1 MKFSVWPN
9 SSRPWEEVKS
19 LGASLEKQG
28 WDGIWYA
35 DHYMPNT
42 DDGTTVGGDF
52 HECFTVLTALA
63 AVTSKV
69 RLGSLVAPTTVHH
82 PAVLANRA
90 ATLDRVSGG
99 RFVLGLGAG
108 WQVNEHR
115 AYGIDLFDAKERV
128 DRFEEAIEIIVR
140 LLSEERVTFSGQ
152 HFSITDAPCEPKP
165 VQSPLPLLV
174 GTGGPR
180 MLKLTARWANEWNT
194 WGSPESAGAV
204 LKRLEQA
211 CESVG
216 RDPASVHKT
225 VQALVFLVDDDKK
238 AAELRAIMPT
248 DRAVIG
254 NVGELQDVVDRYRE
268 AGFDEVCVP
277 DFTVGNTAEERS
289 HTLARY
295 FDAVATP
302 FR

>member
-9 SSRPWEEVKS
+9 SSRPWDEVKS
-19 LGASLEKQG
+19 LVTKLEQQG

-42 DDGTTVGGDF
+42 DDGATVGGDF

-90 ATLDRVSGG
+90 ATIDRVSSG

-115 AYGIDLFDAKERV
+115 AYGIELFDNKNRV

-140 LLSEERVTFSGQ
+140 LLSDERVTFAGR
-152 HFSITDAPCEPKP
+152 HFSIADAPCEPKP

-180 MLKLTARWANEWNT
+180 MLRLTARWASEWNT

-204 LKRLEQA
+204 LKKLEQA
-211 CESVG
+211 CDSVG
-216 RDPASVHKT
+216 RDPASMHKT

-238 AAELRAIMPT
+238 AEELRTLVPA

-254 NVGELQDVVDRYRE
+254 NVGEMQDVVNRYRE

-289 HTLARY
+289 NTLARY
-295 FDAVATP
+295 FDEVAAP

>member
-1 MKFSVWPN
+1 MRFSVWPN
-9 SSRPWEEVKS
+9 SSRPWDEVRS
-19 LGASLEKQG
+19 LVTRLESQG

-42 DDGTTVGGDF
+42 DDGATVGGDF
-52 HECFTVLTALA
+52 HECFTVLSALA
-63 AVTSKV
+63 AVTSRV

-90 ATLDRVSGG
+90 ASIDRVSAG

-115 AYGIDLFDAKERV
+115 AYGIELFDAKDRV
-128 DRFEEAIEIIVR
+128 DRFEEAIEIIVK
-140 LLSEERVTFSGQ
+140 LLSNERVTFAGK
-152 HFSITDAPCEPKP
+152 HFSITNAPCEPKP
-165 VQSPLPLLV
+165 VQTPLPILV

-180 MLKLTARWANEWNT
+180 MLKLTARWASEWNT

-204 LKRLEQA
+204 LKNLERA

-216 RDPASVHKT
+216 RDPATMHKT
-225 VQALVFLVDDDKK
+225 VQALVFLVDDEKK
-238 AAELRAIMPT
+238 GDDIRVAMPA
-248 DRAVIG
+248 DRTV
-254 NVGELQDVVDRYRE
+254 VGTVSQLQDVVSRYRE

-277 DFTVGNTAEERS
+277 DFTVGATAKERS
-289 HTLARY
+289 DTLARY
-295 FDAVATP
+295 FDEVAAP

>member
-9 SSRPWEEVKS
+9 SSRPWDEVRS
-19 LGASLEKQG
+19 LVTRLESQG

-52 HECFTVLTALA
+52 HECFTVLSALA
-63 AVTSKV
+63 AITSRV

-90 ATLDRVSGG
+90 ASIDRISAG

-115 AYGIDLFDAKERV
+115 AYGIELFDAKDRV
-128 DRFEEAIEIIVR
+128 DRFEEAIEIIVK
-140 LLSEERVTFSGQ
+140 LLSKDRVTFAGR
-152 HFSITDAPCEPKP
+152 HFSIADAPCEPKP
-165 VQSPLPLLV
+165 VQTPLPILV

-180 MLKLTARWANEWNT
+180 MLKLTARWASEWNT

-204 LKRLEQA
+204 LKNLERA

-216 RDPASVHKT
+216 RDPATVHKT
-225 VQALVFLVDDDKK
+225 VQALVFLVDDEKK
-238 AAELRAIMPT
+238 GDDIRAAMPA
-248 DRAVIG
+248 DRTV
-254 NVGELQDVVDRYRE
+254 VGTVTQLQDVVSRYRE

-277 DFTVGNTAEERS
+277 DFTVGATAKERS
-289 HTLARY
+289 DTLARY
-295 FDAVATP
+295 FDEVAAP

>member
-9 SSRPWEEVKS
+9 SSRPWDEVRS
-19 LGASLEKQG
+19 LVTRLESQG

-52 HECFTVLTALA
+52 HECFTMLTALA
-63 AVTSKV
+63 AVTSRV

-90 ATLDRVSGG
+90 ASIDRISAG

-115 AYGIDLFDAKERV
+115 AYGIELFDAKDRV
-128 DRFEEAIEIIVR
+128 DRFEEAIEIIVK
-140 LLSEERVTFSGQ
+140 LLSKDRVTFAGR

-165 VQSPLPLLV
+165 VQAPLPILV

-180 MLKLTARWANEWNT
+180 MLKLTARWASEWNT

-204 LKRLEQA
+204 LKNLERA

-216 RDPASVHKT
+216 RVPATMHKT
-225 VQALVFLVDDDKK
+225 VQALVFLVDDEKK
-238 AAELRAIMPT
+238 GDDIRAAMPA
-248 DRAVIG
+248 DRTV
-254 NVGELQDVVDRYRE
+254 VGTVTQLQDMVSRYHE

-277 DFTVGNTAEERS
+277 DFTVGATAKERS
-289 HTLARY
+289 ESLARY
-295 FDAVATP
+295 FDEVAAP

>member
-1 MKFSVWPN
+1 
-9 SSRPWEEVKS
+9 
-19 LGASLEKQG
+19 
-28 WDGIWYA
+28 
-35 DHYMPNT
+35 MPNT

-52 HECFTVLTALA
+52 HECFTMLTALA
-63 AVTSKV
+63 AVTSRV

-90 ATLDRVSGG
+90 ASIDRVSAG

-115 AYGIDLFDAKERV
+115 AYGIELFNAKDRV
-128 DRFEEAIEIIVR
+128 DRFEEAIEIIVK
-140 LLSEERVTFSGQ
+140 LLSKERVTFAGH

-165 VQSPLPLLV
+165 VQTPLPILV

-180 MLKLTARWANEWNT
+180 MLKLTARWASERNT

-204 LKRLEQA
+204 LKNLERA

-216 RDPASVHKT
+216 RDPATVHKT
-225 VQALVFLVDDDKK
+225 VQALVFLVDDEKK
-238 AAELRAIMPT
+238 GDDIRAAMPA
-248 DRAVIG
+248 DRTV
-254 NVGELQDVVDRYRE
+254 VGTVTQLQDVVSRYRE

-277 DFTVGNTAEERS
+277 DFTVGATAKERS
-289 HTLARY
+289 DTLARY
-295 FDAVATP
+295 FDEVAAP

>member
-9 SSRPWEEVKS
+9 SSRPWDEVRS
-19 LGASLEKQG
+19 LVTRLESQG

-42 DDGTTVGGDF
+42 DDGATVGGDF
-52 HECFTVLTALA
+52 HECFTILTALA
-63 AVTSKV
+63 AITSKV

-90 ATLDRVSGG
+90 ASIDRVSAG

-115 AYGIDLFDAKERV
+115 AYGIELFDAKDRV
-128 DRFEEAIEIIVR
+128 DRFEEAIEIIVK
-140 LLSEERVTFSGQ
+140 LLSNERVTFAGK

-165 VQSPLPLLV
+165 VQTPLPILV

-180 MLKLTARWANEWNT
+180 MLKLTARWASEWNT

-204 LKRLEQA
+204 LKNLERA

-216 RDPASVHKT
+216 RDPATMHKT
-225 VQALVFLVDDDKK
+225 VQALVFLVDDEKK
-238 AAELRAIMPT
+238 GDEIRAAMPA
-248 DRAVIG
+248 DRTV
-254 NVGELQDVVDRYRE
+254 VGTVTQLQDVVSRYRE

-277 DFTVGNTAEERS
+277 DFTVGATAKERS
-289 HTLARY
+289 ETLGRY
-295 FDAVATP
+295 FDEVAAP

>member
-19 LGASLEKQG
+19 LVASLEKQG

-115 AYGIDLFDAKERV
+115 AYGIELFDAKERV

>member
-9 SSRPWEEVKS
+9 SSRPWDEVRS
-19 LGASLEKQG
+19 LVTRLESQG

-52 HECFTVLTALA
+52 HECFTMLTALA
-63 AVTSKV
+63 AVTSRV

-90 ATLDRVSGG
+90 ASIDRVSAG

-115 AYGIDLFDAKERV
+115 AYGIELFNAKDRV
-128 DRFEEAIEIIVR
+128 DRFEEAIEIIVK
-140 LLSEERVTFSGQ
+140 LLSKERVTFAGH

-165 VQSPLPLLV
+165 VQTPLPILV

-180 MLKLTARWANEWNT
+180 MLKLTARWASEWNT

-204 LKRLEQA
+204 LKNLERA

-216 RDPASVHKT
+216 RDPATMHKT
-225 VQALVFLVDDDKK
+225 VQALVFLVNDEKKGDDIR
-238 AAELRAIMPT
+238 AAMPA
-248 DRAVIG
+248 DRTV
-254 NVGELQDVVDRYRE
+254 VGTVTQLQDVVSRYRE

-277 DFTVGNTAEERS
+277 DFTVGATAKERAD
-289 HTLARY
+289 TLARY
-295 FDAVATP
+295 FEEVAAP

>member
-9 SSRPWEEVKS
+9 SSRPWDEVRS
-19 LGASLEKQG
+19 LVTRLESQG

-52 HECFTVLTALA
+52 HECFTMLTALA
-63 AVTSKV
+63 AVTSRV
-69 RLGSLVAPTTVHH
+69 RLGSLVSPTTVHH

-90 ATLDRVSGG
+90 ASIDRISAG

-115 AYGIDLFDAKERV
+115 AYGIELFDAKDRV
-128 DRFEEAIEIIVR
+128 DRFEEAIEIIVK
-140 LLSEERVTFSGQ
+140 LLSKDRVTFAGR

-165 VQSPLPLLV
+165 VQTPLPILV

-180 MLKLTARWANEWNT
+180 MLKLTARWASEWNT

-204 LKRLEQA
+204 LKNLERA

-216 RDPASVHKT
+216 RDPATVHKT
-225 VQALVFLVDDDKK
+225 VQALVFLVDDEKK
-238 AAELRAIMPT
+238 GDDIRAAMPA
-248 DRAVIG
+248 DRTV
-254 NVGELQDVVDRYRE
+254 VGTVTQLQDVVSRYHE

-277 DFTVGNTAEERS
+277 DFTVGATAKERS
-289 HTLARY
+289 DTLARY
-295 FDAVATP
+295 FDEVAAP

>member
-9 SSRPWEEVKS
+9 SSRPWDEVRS
-19 LGASLEKQG
+19 LVTRLESQG

-35 DHYMPNT
+35 DHYMPNSE
-42 DDGTTVGGDF
+42 DGATVGGDF
-52 HECFTVLTALA
+52 HECFTMLTALA
-63 AVTSKV
+63 AITSKV

-90 ATLDRVSGG
+90 ASIDRVSAG

-115 AYGIDLFDAKERV
+115 AYGIELFDAKDRV
-128 DRFEEAIEIIVR
+128 DRFEEAIEIIVK
-140 LLSEERVTFSGQ
+140 LLSNERVTFAGK
-152 HFSITDAPCEPKP
+152 HFSITNAPCEPKP
-165 VQSPLPLLV
+165 VQTPLPILV

-180 MLKLTARWANEWNT
+180 MLKLTARWASEWNT

-204 LKRLEQA
+204 LKNLERA

-216 RDPASVHKT
+216 RDPATMHKT
-225 VQALVFLVDDDKK
+225 VQALVFLVDDEKK
-238 AAELRAIMPT
+238 GDEIRAAMPA
-248 DRAVIG
+248 DRTV
-254 NVGELQDVVDRYRE
+254 VGTVTQLQDVVSRYRE

-277 DFTVGNTAEERS
+277 DFTVGATAKERS
-289 HTLARY
+289 ETLARY
-295 FDAVATP
+295 FDEVAAP

>member
-1 MKFSVWPN
+1 
-9 SSRPWEEVKS
+9 
-19 LGASLEKQG
+19 
-28 WDGIWYA
+28 
-35 DHYMPNT
+35 
-42 DDGTTVGGDF
+42 VGGDF

-115 AYGIDLFDAKERV
+115 AYGIELFDAKERV
-128 DRFEEAIEIIVR
+128 DRFEEAIEIIVQ
-140 LLSEERVTFSGQ
+140 LLSEERVTFSGR

-180 MLKLTARWANEWNT
+180 MLKLTARWASEWNT

>member
-9 SSRPWEEVKS
+9 SSRPWDEVRS
-19 LGASLEKQG
+19 MVTRLESQG

-52 HECFTVLTALA
+52 HECFTMLTALA
-63 AVTSKV
+63 AVTSRV

-90 ATLDRVSGG
+90 ASIDRVSNG

-115 AYGIDLFDAKERV
+115 AYGIELFDAKDRV
-128 DRFEEAIEIIVR
+128 DRFEEAIEIIVK
-140 LLSEERVTFSGQ
+140 LLSKDRVTFAGR
-152 HFSITDAPCEPKP
+152 HFSIADAPCEPKP
-165 VQSPLPLLV
+165 VQTPLPILV

-180 MLKLTARWANEWNT
+180 MLKLTARWASEWNT

-204 LKRLEQA
+204 LKNLERA

-216 RDPASVHKT
+216 RDPATVHKT
-225 VQALVFLVDDDKK
+225 VQALVFLVDDEKK
-238 AAELRAIMPT
+238 VDDIRAAMPA
-248 DRAVIG
+248 DRTV
-254 NVGELQDVVDRYRE
+254 VGTVTQLQDVVSRYHE

-277 DFTVGNTAEERS
+277 DFTVGATAKERS
-289 HTLARY
+289 DTLARY
-295 FDAVATP
+295 FDEVAAP

>member
-9 SSRPWEEVKS
+9 SSRPWDEVRS
-19 LGASLEKQG
+19 LVTRLESQG

-52 HECFTVLTALA
+52 HECFTMLTALA
-63 AVTSKV
+63 AVTSRV

-90 ATLDRVSGG
+90 ASIDRISAG

-115 AYGIDLFDAKERV
+115 GYGIELFDAKDRV
-128 DRFEEAIEIIVR
+128 DRFEEAIEIIVK
-140 LLSEERVTFSGQ
+140 LLSKDRVTFAGR

-165 VQSPLPLLV
+165 VQTPLPILV

-180 MLKLTARWANEWNT
+180 MLKLTARWASEWNT

-204 LKRLEQA
+204 LKNLERA

-216 RDPASVHKT
+216 RDPVTVHKT
-225 VQALVFLVDDDKK
+225 VQALVFLVDDEKK
-238 AAELRAIMPT
+238 GDDIRAAMPA
-248 DRAVIG
+248 DRTV
-254 NVGELQDVVDRYRE
+254 VGTVTQLQDVVSRYHE

-277 DFTVGNTAEERS
+277 DFTVGATAKERS
-289 HTLARY
+289 DTLARY
-295 FDAVATP
+295 FDEVAAP

>member
-19 LGASLEKQG
+19 LVSSLEKQG

-42 DDGTTVGGDF
+42 EDGATIGGDF

-90 ATLDRVSGG
+90 ATIDRVSSG

-115 AYGIDLFDAKERV
+115 AYGIELFDAKERV

-140 LLSEERVTFSGQ
+140 LLNEERVTFAGR

-180 MLKLTARWANEWNT
+180 MLKLTARWASEWNT

-204 LKRLEQA
+204 LKKLEQA

-216 RDPASVHKT
+216 RDPATVHKT
-225 VQALVFLVDDDKK
+225 VQALVFLVEDHKK
-238 AAELRAIMPT
+238 AEELRAIMPA

-254 NVGELQDVVDRYRE
+254 DVGELQDVVDRYRE

-277 DFTVGNTAEERS
+277 DFTVGNSAEERS
-289 HTLARY
+289 QTLARY
-295 FDAVATP
+295 FAEVAAP

>member
-9 SSRPWEEVKS
+9 SSRPWDEVRS
-19 LGASLEKQG
+19 LVTRLESQG

-52 HECFTVLTALA
+52 HECFTVLSALA
-63 AVTSKV
+63 AITSRV

-90 ATLDRVSGG
+90 ASIDRISAG

-115 AYGIDLFDAKERV
+115 AYGIELFDTKDRV
-128 DRFEEAIEIIVR
+128 DRFEEAIEIIVK
-140 LLSEERVTFSGQ
+140 LLSKDRVTFAGR

-165 VQSPLPLLV
+165 VQTPLPILV

-180 MLKLTARWANEWNT
+180 MLTLTARWASEWNT

-204 LKRLEQA
+204 LKNLERA

-216 RDPASVHKT
+216 RDPATVHKT
-225 VQALVFLVDDDKK
+225 VQALVFLVDDEKK
-238 AAELRAIMPT
+238 GDDIRAAMPA
-248 DRAVIG
+248 DRTV
-254 NVGELQDVVDRYRE
+254 VGTVTQLQDVVSRYHE

-277 DFTVGNTAEERS
+277 DFTVGATAKERS
-289 HTLARY
+289 ETLARY
-295 FDAVATP
+295 FDEVAAP